1 MYPIFLSGGKKGNN
15 NGDGGS
21 SGDGTKRDWY
31 CGYLS
36 SGDNGDGG
44 DTATIFFFRGG
55 ACFGSGLPCL
65 GTAPGPDV
73 AQEGGRPAAWQLV

>member
-1 MYPIFLSGGKKGNN
+1 MYPIFLSGGKKGNT

-21 SGDGTKRDWY
+21 SGDGNKRDWY

-36 SGDNGDGG
+36 SGDTGDA
-44 DTATIFFFRGG
+44 DTTIFFFRGG
-55 ACFGSGLPCL
+55 VWFGSGLPCL

-73 AQEGGRPAAWQLV
+73 AQEGGRLAASQLV